1 MEITID
7 YRFILGIDIAKQT
20 LELHLLDRKTGHGY
34 ARQISNAPDGFGAL
48 GHWLASH
55 GAGKSETVLC
65 SEHCGRYGEHL
76 LRWTTANGWPHA
88 VLKTTALQKVGDE
101 HHRKSDP
108 WDAQGL
114 AEYGRRFADRLRLA
128 EAPKPN
134 VKQLRRLRAERRRMV
149 DQRAS
154 LKQKRTESGCHDA
167 DMSRL
172 LAMWNQQITLLS
184 EHIQQI
190 ETQIEALIS
199 EDPALRRRQKTMRTA
214 PGIGPV
220 VGSHWLSLFAGQ
232 QTLDPKQICSRFG
245 WAPHPHSSGSSLR
258 SPNRSSGFGNND
270 MRKIMHQAAL
280 SVAQNYEH
288 YRNYYQRKEAEGKH
302 HLVIINNIINKLIG
316 LYCGMWNNRREYDPN
331 YIQKMKKQWKKSA

>member
-1 MEITID
+1 MKITIN

-114 AEYGRRFADRLRLA
+114 AEYGQRFADRLRLA

-154 LKQKRTESGCHDA
+154 LKQKRTESGCHDP
-167 DMSRL
+167 L
-172 LAMWNQQITLLS
+172 LLS
-184 EHIQQI
+184 V
-190 ETQIEALIS
+190 LV
-199 EDPALRRRQKTMRTA
+199 DD
-214 PGIGPV
+214 
-220 VGSHWLSLFAGQ
+220 VGQ
-232 QTLDPKQICSRFG
+232 V
-245 WAPHPHSSGSSLR
+245 
-258 SPNRSSGFGNND
+258 
-270 MRKIMHQAAL
+270 
-280 SVAQNYEH
+280 VAQPAAAHARLPE
-288 YRNYYQRKEAEGKH
+288 RTERPPEQVVLVLLRGILQAEQ
-302 HLVIINNIINKLIG
+302 LL
-316 LYCGMWNNRREYDPN
+316 L
-331 YIQKMKKQWKKSA
+331 